1 WMEKYE
7 PVIGLEVHCQ
17 LLTQSKAFSPDPA
30 AFGGEP
36 NTHVDPISLGH
47 PGTLPVLNKAMVEHT
62 IRMGLATHCRIAER
76 SVLARKH
83 YFYPDLPK
91 GYQISQYD
99 QPICT
104 NGYVEIVLEAE

>member
-1 WMEKYE
+1 MTRRLENRYE

-17 LLTQSKAFSPDPA
+17 LQTQSKAFSPDSA

-47 PGTLPVLNKAMVEHT
+47 PGTLPVLNRQMVAYT
-62 IRMGLATHCRIAER
+62 LRMGLATHCRIAPR
-76 SVLARKH
+76 SVMARKH

-91 GYQISQYD
+91 G
-99 QPICT
+99 
-104 NGYVEIVLEAE
+104 